1 MKESSQLRLVEAS
14 RELKTQVSLHTGQV
28 APYLSLRPKGRILRS
43 KAIGRDITTLG
54 VGLFPR

>member
-1 MKESSQLRLVEAS
+1 MRESNQLRLVEAS
-14 RELKTQVSLHTGQV
+14 RELKTQVSLHIGQV
-28 APYLSLRPKGRILRS
+28 ALCLSLPLKGRILRS